1 MWDRLTRPACL
12 LDDDGGLG
20 QLRPASQA
28 MLRAGYA
35 HWLKWLAQNEPT
47 ALETC
52 PVERATI
59 DRLRRWLDTL
69 SRVKPMTRLAYVS
82 SLVRVLVEAGP
93 DRDWRAH
100 QKLVSRLRSASG
112 SGDPSRK
119 AGRIFD
125 SGQLCRLGLDY
136 ARTHPKAASTELK
149 SAARFRTGTMI
160 ALLAVMP
167 MRRMTFCKLQ
177 LGSSVWIDKDRIII
191 AASGDMM
198 KRGNTW
204 EAEVPDV
211 VVDVLRQY
219 LETVRPWLMQRANL
233 QHPFLWVN
241 DLGKPYDPSHL
252 SNRIA
257 WSTKEVLGTRVSA
270 HLFRDAAATTLAR
283 HSSASA
289 KLIAPLLGHSSLETA
304 ERHYI
309 HANSIDAGRTYAD
322 VLARKLKA

>member
-1 MWDRLTRPACL
+1 
-12 LDDDGGLG
+12 
-20 QLRPASQA
+20 
-28 MLRAGYA
+28 MLRGGYDQ
-35 HWLKWLAQNEPT
+35 WLKWLAQSQPA
-47 ALETC
+47 ALEIC
-52 PVERATI
+52 PLERATI
-59 DRLRRWLDTL
+59 DRLRQWYGDL
-69 SRVKPMTRLAYVS
+69 SKVRPKTRLYYVS
-82 SLVRVLVEAGP
+82 SLLRILEEAAP
-93 DRDWRAH
+93 DRDWGAH
-100 QKLVSRLRSASG
+100 QKLVSRLRSGSG
-112 SGDPSRK
+112 TGDPSRK

-125 SGQLCRLGLDY
+125 SGLLCKLGLDY
-136 ARTHPKAASTELK
+136 AQTHPKAASTELK

-211 VVDVLRQY
+211 VLDVLRHY
-219 LETVRPWLMQRANL
+219 LDTVRPWLMQRANL

-241 DLGKPYDPSHL
+241 DLGKPYDPCHL

-257 WSTKEVLGTRVSA
+257 WSTKEILGTRVSA

-283 HSSASA
+283 HSPASA

-309 HANSIDAGRTYAD
+309 HANSIDAGRTYAN
-322 VLARKLKA
+322 VLARKLKG